1 MNKELL
7 NKLKKDIEFPRI
19 VESIKEYG
27 GPIKQYSVEYV
38 SENGTIISMPYF
50 ELKDEAE
57 AKLKELQEKN
67 NATQN

>member
-1 MNKELL
+1 MNEKLL

>member
-1 MNKELL
+1 MELT
-7 NKLKKDIEFPRI
+7 KKDIEFPRI
-19 VESIKEYG
+19 IESTKEYG
-27 GPIKQYSVEYV
+27 EPIKQYSIEYI

-50 ELKDEAE
+50 ELKAEAE